1 MLQLLIKWLVN
12 AISLLV
18 VAYVVPGFHVAG
30 FMSALIAALVVGL
43 VNGTLGAVLRFF
55 TWPLRILTL
64 GLLTWIISAAMLLL
78 SARLVDGFT
87 IDGFIPALIGSL
99 VLAIV
104 SALLGWLTPDF
115 DRKDRKD

>member
-1 MLQLLIKWLVN
+1 MLFR
-12 AISLLV
+12 S
-18 VAYVVPGFHVAG
+18 
-30 FMSALIAALVVGL
+30 
-43 VNGTLGAVLRFF
+43 
-55 TWPLRILTL
+55 
-64 GLLTWIISAAMLLL
+64 
-78 SARLVDGFT
+78 RLVDGFT